1 MGCREPEGGQCMK
14 ASTLQTDA
22 CLLWR
27 RKEPYTVGHGWPLNL
42 EKARKQIPPPPHPTS
57 RVSTRNE
64 GLLPSTPC

>member
-42 EKARKQIPPPPHPTS
+42 EKARKQIPPPPPPY
-57 RVSTRNE
+57 
-64 GLLPSTPC
+64 LPSLYKE